1 MDFLEHLGI
10 LITVQFLKFAIC
22 GGKVERALNYIYN
35 GRRRCKNIICFHP
48 PFSKTVSTNIGRY
61 FLNLIGKHFPPHH
74 KYRKIFNK
82 NNIKVSYSR
91 MRNKLDCNM
100 YSQAYHLGQIELYTF
115 HAGNLSIA
123 NYALNVV

>member
-1 MDFLEHLGI
+1 MQIYLLSLVKRVKIIVFAVIFMDLLAHLGKM
-10 LITVQFLKFAIC
+10 ITGQFLKVAIC
-22 GGKVERALNYIYN
+22 GGKVEGTLNYM
-35 GRRRCKNIICFHP
+35 
-48 PFSKTVSTNIGRY
+48 KTVSTNIGRY
-61 FLNLIGKHFPPHH
+61 FLNLIAKHFPPHH

-115 HAGNLSIA
+115 HGG
-123 NYALNVV
+123 